1 MHPEILR
8 HRDAIAAL
16 CRRFGVTRLEV
27 FGSAARGDDFDPA
40 RSDVDLLVEFGPE
53 VPRSFATLL
62 DFEEALGTV
71 FGRKV
76 DVVDRAALRASPNHI
91 RRRSIL
97 ADATPFGGR
106 PRQAA
111 PRTDTRDLE
120 LALDIVLACDSA
132 TAFVTGLDVEAFRAS
147 DLHHHAVA
155 RCLGLAGGAALWLSA
170 GFRGAVPDIPW
181 SAIIGLRD
189 LVAFEAG
196 EPDPDALWHAATR
209 MAPALADRLR
219 PLIPP
224 DTDTLPKPTTSFLA
238 TPPPAR

>member
-1 MHPEILR
+1 LHPEILR

-40 RSDVDLLVEFGPE
+40 RSDVDLLVEFGPDSQPGLAALVE
-53 VPRSFATLL
+53 FGDALEAT
-62 DFEEALGTV
+62 

-76 DVVDRAALRASPNHI
+76 DVMDRAALLASPNHI

-97 ADATPFGGR
+97 ADATPFSPRRR
-106 PRQAA
+106 PAT
-111 PRTDTRDLE
+111 PRADTRDLA
-120 LALDIVLACDSA
+120 LALDIVLACDSV

-155 RCLGLAGGAALWLSA
+155 RGLGLIGGAAARLSA
-170 GFRGAVPDIPW
+170 GFRRAVPDMPW
-181 SAIIGLRD
+181 PAVIGLRD

-196 EPDPDALWHAATR
+196 EPDPDCLWQAATGIT
-209 MAPALADRLR
+209 PSLAERLR

-224 DTDTLPKPTTSFLA
+224 DGDS
-238 TPPPAR
+238 